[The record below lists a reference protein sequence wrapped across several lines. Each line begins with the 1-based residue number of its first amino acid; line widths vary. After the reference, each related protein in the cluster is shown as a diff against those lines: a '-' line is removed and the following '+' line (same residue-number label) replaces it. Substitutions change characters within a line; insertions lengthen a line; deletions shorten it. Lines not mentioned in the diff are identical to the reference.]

1 MRILVPLIASMPA
14 LTLNPNIIL
23 APAEQGYI
31 AYDADNHRLHQLNAA
46 ASLLVELCDG
56 TRSNS
61 QVIELALPLLPP
73 DSGDALR
80 SWLLEAE
87 SAEVLIENIDEQ
99 HRHWDAQELSDLAT
113 RLRDD
118 GSVQAAWLCQHR
130 ACEIRPDD
138 VSFLRNLGELAHMT
152 GRRDGAREAYEAVL
166 ELNPNDAEV
175 RHLLTSLR
183 DEAAPTRVPTECIQQ
198 LYRRFSN
205 FYEDNMLEQL
215 GYEGPVH
222 LAELINSELQDRGG
236 LRAVDLG
243 CGTGLAGRT
252 IADRCEE
259 LTGVD
264 LSPEMLTQS
273 EKLQIYTS
281 LHEAEVSGW
290 LEQCGHEF
298 DLIVA
303 LDTLIYFGDLTQVLQ
318 PAASHLA
325 HDGRIA
331 ISVERSATPPFVLT
345 DNGRYQHH
353 EDHIAEVAAESGLRV
368 IAQKQA
374 FLRMEYGEEVTAIFT
389 ILAHADDS

>member
-1 MRILVPLIASMPA
+1 MPA
-14 LTLNPNIIL
+14 LTLNPAVIL

-31 AYDADNHRLHQLNAA
+31 AYDANNHRLHQLNAA

-56 TRSNS
+56 TRNNE

-80 SWLLEAE
+80 SWLLEAKN
-87 SAEVLIENIDEQ
+87 ADLLTENADSQ
-99 HRHWDAQELSDLAT
+99 QRHWTAQELSELAL

-130 ACEIRPDD
+130 ACEIQPDD
-138 VSFLRNLGELAHMT
+138 VTLLRNLGELAHIT
-152 GRRDGAREAYEAVL
+152 GRRNGAREAYEAVL
-166 ELNPNDAEV
+166 GLNPKDAEV

-183 DEAAPTRVPTECIQQ
+183 DEAVPTRVPTECIQQ
-198 LYRRFSN
+198 LYRRFSE
-205 FYEDNMLEQL
+205 FYEDNMIEQL
-215 GYEGPVH
+215 GYEGPLH
-222 LAELINSELQDRGG
+222 LAELINSEFQERND

-243 CGTGLAGRT
+243 CGTGLAGHT
-252 IADRCEE
+252 ISDRCRE

-264 LSPEMLTQS
+264 LSPEMLKQT
-273 EKLQIYTS
+273 EKLQIYS
-281 LHEAEVSGW
+281 RLHEAEVSGW
-290 LEQCGHEF
+290 LQQCDQEF

-318 PAASHLA
+318 PAASRLA
-325 HDGRIA
+325 RDGRMA
-331 ISVERSATPPFVLT
+331 ITVERSAISPFVLT

-353 EDHIAEVAAESGLRV
+353 EDHIAEAAAASGLRV
-368 IAQKQA
+368 VAQKQA

-389 ILAHADDS
+389 ILAHADEP